1 MVYESGTFGPGRY
14 LLLGL
19 ASVKGSRQGCEW
31 CPCSLGVR
39 AASGAPLVRRRPPV
53 GKVVDQ
59 FVVRTSTWQGNL
71 GEQVEGAVSTL
82 ASMWSVGNDP
92 VTPRRDASV
101 GTTRRAPAR
110 RDEGEMST

>member
-19 ASVKGSRQGCEW
+19 ASVKGSRQGVRVV
-31 CPCSLGVR
+31 SLLVGGAFR
-39 AASGAPLVRRRPPV
+39 ERGATGAAAAAV
-53 GKVVDQ
+53 GKVVDH